1 MCKSVAGRGTS
12 ELRRL
17 ESLGKES
24 AKPDKGISSGEAIC
38 SLGSGPAE
46 FSQHLVSGSVTD
58 VYSLLCRAR
67 SEVESN

>member
-1 MCKSVAGRGTS
+1 MAGRGTS

-46 FSQHLVSGSVTD
+46 FSQYLVSGSVTD